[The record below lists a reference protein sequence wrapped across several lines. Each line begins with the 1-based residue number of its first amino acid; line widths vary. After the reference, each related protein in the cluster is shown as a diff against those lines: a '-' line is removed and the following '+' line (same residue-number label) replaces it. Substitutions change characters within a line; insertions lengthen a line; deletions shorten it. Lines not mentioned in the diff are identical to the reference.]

1 TSCVD
6 DKDGFD
12 VWDCE
17 VLSLEAELPV
27 GKFVTWVISTVPCLP
42 DCLKQYFHARLQ
54 IAVAEGDE
62 SASSDSP
69 SVEEISSTTACDYI
83 LTQGRAWAI
92 SITQR
97 STINE
102 EISRA
107 FISSGA
113 GIDENLIY
121 RFVSLI
127 LSHIHCAVL
136 VY

>member
-1 TSCVD
+1 LI
-6 DKDGFD
+6 G
-12 VWDCE
+12 WQE
-17 VLSLEAELPV
+17 EL
-27 GKFVTWVISTVPCLP
+27 
-42 DCLKQYFHARLQ
+42 
-54 IAVAEGDE
+54 
-62 SASSDSP
+62 ASSDAS
-69 SVEEISSTTACDYI
+69 SVGEISSTTTTTCDSI

-127 LSHIHCAVL
+127 LNHIHRAVL

>member
-1 TSCVD
+1 LIGWQEELTSSD
-6 DKDGFD
+6 
-12 VWDCE
+12 
-17 VLSLEAELPV
+17 
-27 GKFVTWVISTVPCLP
+27 
-42 DCLKQYFHARLQ
+42 
-54 IAVAEGDE
+54 
-62 SASSDSP
+62 ASS
-69 SVEEISSTTACDYI
+69 VGEISSTTTCDSI

-127 LSHIHCAVL
+127 LNHIHRAVL

>member
-1 TSCVD
+1 LID
-6 DKDGFD
+6 
-12 VWDCE
+12 WQE
-17 VLSLEAELPV
+17 EL
-27 GKFVTWVISTVPCLP
+27 
-42 DCLKQYFHARLQ
+42 
-54 IAVAEGDE
+54 
-62 SASSDSP
+62 ASSDAS
-69 SVEEISSTTACDYI
+69 SVGEISSTTTCDSI

-127 LSHIHCAVL
+127 LNHIHRAVL

>member
-1 TSCVD
+1 LI
-6 DKDGFD
+6 G
-12 VWDCE
+12 WQE
-17 VLSLEAELPV
+17 EL
-27 GKFVTWVISTVPCLP
+27 
-42 DCLKQYFHARLQ
+42 
-54 IAVAEGDE
+54 
-62 SASSDSP
+62 ASSDAS
-69 SVEEISSTTACDYI
+69 SVGEISSTTTCDSI

-127 LSHIHCAVL
+127 LNHIHRAVL